1 MEKEVDVSRQNSL
14 STYVFKKLREG
25 IISGKYKENEELR
38 ELAIGKE
45 LGVSRTPVR
54 EALRQLELEGLVN
67 IVPNKGAYVIGISS
81 KDIHDI
87 YEMRSLLEGLCVKK
101 AVKVI
106 TDEQLAEL
114 ESILDLSEFY
124 ADKGKMDKVLE
135 LDNSFH
141 EGIYS
146 AADSKML
153 KHTLSDFHQYIKAMR
168 KITLADKARVSD
180 SNREHRALLMA
191 MKERDS
197 EKAAELA
204 REHITRTVK
213 NIEAHAL
220 W

>member
-1 MEKEVDVSRQNSL
+1 MEKELNASRQNSL

-25 IISGKYKENEELR
+25 IISGKYKENDELR
-38 ELAIGKE
+38 ELAIGNE

-67 IVPNKGAYVIGISS
+67 IVPNKGAYVIGIST

-87 YEMRSLLEGLCVKK
+87 YEMRSLLEGLCAKK
-101 AVKVI
+101 ATKII
-106 TDEQLAEL
+106 TEEQLAEL
-114 ESILDLSEFY
+114 ESILDLSDFY
-124 ADKGKMDKVLE
+124 YEKGKMEKVHE

-168 KITLADKARVSD
+168 KTTLGESERVHN
-180 SNREHRALLMA
+180 SNMEHRALLEA
-191 MKERDS
+191 MKERDA
-197 EKAAELA
+197 EKAAKLA
-204 REHITRTVK
+204 REHIAKAVK
-213 NIEAHAL
+213 NIKAHDL